1 MRTAKRFVEFYAC
14 GIKEKE
20 NDKSTTHSIDGF
32 WRRFMIYRDVSTENL
47 EPHFFQDQEIGQE
60 CTYYSTILKTIR
72 ISLLMN
78 SQVHATRQWRR
89 SGGPFDSGR
98 SGRERSACLAGHAK
112 SDPSKQRVG
121 SILGIFGPSC
131 VAFWQNL
138 ARSQYELY
146 GHHFWAI
153 DVLEPTQ
160 LPFQARI
167 GSINTNVMLYCQGT
181 VVCDSEGCH
190 GSDFGYFCR
199 IWRGVFAVHA
209 K

>member
-1 MRTAKRFVEFYAC
+1 MRTAKRFVEFHAC
-14 GIKEKE
+14 EIDEKK
-20 NDKSTTHSIDGF
+20 NDMSTTHSIDGF
-32 WRRFMIYRDVSTENL
+32 WRRFIATWARKILNLISFRIKKSVKNVHTTRRYQRSESPCSWILRSMPHVSDEDPANHSTVVGVDENDR
-47 EPHFFQDQEIGQE
+47 PVW
-60 CTYYSTILKTIR
+60 SA
-72 ISLLMN
+72 
-78 SQVHATRQWRR
+78 HAT
-89 SGGPFDSGR
+89 
-98 SGRERSACLAGHAK
+98 

-138 ARSQYELY
+138 ARSQYGPY
-146 GHHFWAI
+146 GHHFWAT
-153 DVLEPTQ
+153 DVLEPTK

-167 GSINTNVMLYCQGT
+167 GSINTNVVHYCQGT